1 MKMKNWKGSGCG
13 FGFVLKHVG
22 LWRSFLS
29 WRKGVYEYGGTEIKK
44 SVFDMLNLRPKV
56 TITLELTSRQL
67 VP

>member
-29 WRKGVYEYGGTEIKK
+29 WRKGFMSMEGLK
-44 SVFDMLNLRPKV
+44 SRNLFL
-56 TITLELTSRQL
+56 IC
-67 VP
+67 